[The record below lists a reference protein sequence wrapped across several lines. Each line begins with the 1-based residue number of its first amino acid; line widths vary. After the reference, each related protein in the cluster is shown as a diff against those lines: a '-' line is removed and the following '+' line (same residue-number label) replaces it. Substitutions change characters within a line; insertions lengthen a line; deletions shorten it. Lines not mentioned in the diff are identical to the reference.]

1 MWETFLNMPAA
12 ALAAFLGGA
21 LVLNLA
27 PGADVLFA
35 TASGAQ
41 GGPKAGA
48 AAGLG
53 TGAGGLVHAL
63 AAALGL
69 GALIAA
75 QPGAIGAIRWF
86 GAGYLLWLAWRS
98 WHAGGAEAQG
108 GLRSP
113 VAAFRRGFLTNI
125 LNPKVILFMIA
136 WLPQFTDPA
145 WGPVWQQMLLL
156 GGAFCVSGTVVTV
169 GYGLVAGWLGA
180 RLARRMR
187 VMNRVA
193 SVMFAGLAARLVAA

>member
-1 MWETFLNMPAA
+1 MPPPARA
-12 ALAAFLGGA
+12 ERHDPVAQRH
-21 LVLNLA
+21 
-27 PGADVLFA
+27 LFA
-35 TASGAQ
+35 VADHDTERLLRRIAI
-41 GGPKAGA
+41 A
-48 AAGLG
+48 AEEIHPDHI
-53 TGAGGLVHAL
+53 GAGRRLFEEHVLHR
-63 AAALGL
+63 
-69 GALIAA
+69 IAA

-86 GAGYLLWLAWRS
+86 GAGYLLWLAWCS